1 VSRTA
6 VVSGVVDVVTD
17 EVEAFEREALAFL
30 DANSTRKPVSSLSAR
45 WGDGDDSMSLLEV
58 HHDRVSEAT
67 DLRRSRAWRA
77 KVFDAGFG
85 WLSGPRE
92 YGGAGRSPILD
103 ERYRMLES
111 AYDVPSQNIFSSSTH
126 LVGPSIEQY
135 GSEDL
140 KRRTLRAFHRGDL
153 LACQLLSEPGH
164 GSDLAGLTTKAVRDG
179 DDWVVTGQKV
189 WNSYAHLADVG
200 QLLARTDPDV
210 PKHAGLTMFL
220 VDMASSG
227 VEVRPLRMNTGEE
240 HFNEVFLTEVR
251 IPDGQRVGGV
261 GEGWKA
267 MQATLMSERRA
278 VGGGVTNTANDPV
291 QRLIQVARHLGLVD
305 RAVVRDRI
313 AAAHIAAEVL
323 RLASLRLEHEAAAGR
338 LSGPEGSMLKLMSS
352 AQHRRVSCLGA
363 ELLGPS
369 VLADTGE
376 WGTYAWANYVVGA
389 PMLRIAG
396 GTDEIQRN
404 ILAER
409 VLGLPR

>member
-1 VSRTA
+1 VSRIAALGTEQSDA
-6 VVSGVVDVVTD
+6 PTS
-17 EVEAFEREALAFL
+17 FERRALAFL
-30 DANSTRKPVSSLSAR
+30 DANAARKPAALSSVS
-45 WGDGDDSMSLLEV
+45 WGDGDDSMAVLEV
-58 HHDRVSEAT
+58 HHDRVTERD

-85 WLSGPRE
+85 WLGGPVA
-92 YGGAGRSPILD
+92 YGGAGLSPLLD
-103 ERYRMLES
+103 ERYRQLE
-111 AYDVPSQNIFSSSTH
+111 ADFDVPSQNIFSSSTH

-140 KRRTLRAFHRGDL
+140 KQRTLRAFHRGDL
-153 LACQLLSEPGH
+153 VACQLLSEPGN

-210 PKHAGLTMFL
+210 AKHAGLTMFL
-220 VDMASSG
+220 VDMSSPG

-251 IPDGQRVGGV
+251 IPDHQRVGGV

-291 QRLIQVARHLGLVD
+291 KRVIQLARHLGVSND
-305 RAVVRDRI
+305 RVVRDQL
-313 AAAHIAAEVL
+313 AAAHIFAEVL
-323 RLASLRLEHEAAAGR
+323 RLASLRMEHEAAAGR
-338 LSGPEGSMLKLMSS
+338 MLGPEGSMLKLMSS

-363 ELLGPS
+363 QLLGPAAQ
-369 VLADTGE
+369 ADTGE
-376 WGTYAWANYVVGA
+376 WGTFAWANYVVGA

-396 GTDEIQRN
+396 GTDEIQCN

-409 VLGLPR
+409 LLGLPR